1 MTEVQFGRYENKNKI
16 KQMAEVQFG
25 RNENKNKIKQMAI
38 KTFFLK

>member
-1 MTEVQFGRYENKNKI
+1 MAEVQFGRYENKNKI